1 MFDYKNSSY
10 YEYEHTTTLVSRSSR
25 NWYGGHSFPFRF
37 VQIVLPFSKFYRTQI
52 PPKIFCP
59 WKKFLVGCDRFF
71 RFWGDRKKSK
81 KGSKIPPFFDPFL
94 DPPLLV
100 YSENTPNPPP
110 PLESDSPTLLSKN
123 GKTQEKV
130 PLFWPF
136 SGGGQKGSKNPL
148 FWTFP
153 IFRFF
158 WWKKLFWGTKNLFGE
173 TGVLD
178 HNATGFFFSL
188 KKKSGGNQRSTFCF
202 IPISMSN

>member
-1 MFDYKNSSY
+1 MEAIVFHFDLFKSFYPFLKFSYPDPTKKFFVFEKN
-10 YEYEHTTTLVSRSSR
+10 
-25 NWYGGHSFPFRF
+25 
-37 VQIVLPFSKFYRTQI
+37 
-52 PPKIFCP
+52 
-59 WKKFLVGCDRFF
+59 FLVGWWSIFSF
-71 RFWGDRKKSK
+71 LGDEKSRK

-136 SGGGQKGSKNPL
+136 SGGVKKGPKTPF

-153 IFRFF
+153 FF
-158 WWKKLFWGTKNLFGE
+158 GFFEEKNFFGGTKNLFGE

-202 IPISMSN
+202 IPI